1 MTTFITGGAGFI
13 GSNFAHYV
21 SDIWNDVVILDK
33 LTYAGD
39 MDNLYPLKY
48 PVKGVDLAY
57 ESRLE
62 ELFKQ
67 YKPKTIFN
75 FAAETHVD
83 NSINNVAP
91 FIDTNIIGTINLLNL
106 SVKYNVE
113 MFHHIST
120 DEVYGS
126 LKLDDSPF
134 TENSPYNPQ
143 NPYAASKAASDHFV
157 MSYYNTYGLP
167 VMITNCSNN
176 YGPRQHLEKLI
187 PKTINNIIEG
197 KKIPIYSQ
205 GENIRDWIYVE
216 DHCAGILG
224 VSYAG
229 DVGQKYNIGG
239 ECEMTNLELVK
250 MILKLMNA
258 SENLI
263 EFVDDRPGHDL
274 RYAIDNAKIYKTISF
289 QPQFNIEK
297 GLKKTIEWYEKNR
310 D

>member
-57 ESRLE
+57 ENRLE

-83 NSINNVAP
+83 NSIDNVAP
-91 FIDTNIIGTINLLNL
+91 FIDTNVIGTLNLLKL
-106 SVKYNVE
+106 SVKYDVQ

-120 DEVYGS
+120 DEVYGA
-126 LKLDDSPF
+126 LKLDEPPF

-157 MSYYNTYGLP
+157 MSYHNTYGLP

-176 YGPRQHLEKLI
+176 YGPRQHREKLI
-187 PKTINNIIEG
+187 PKTINNILEG

-224 VSYAG
+224 ISYAG
-229 DVGQKYNIGG
+229 DVGEKYNIGG
-239 ECEMTNLELVK
+239 ECEMTNLDLVK
-250 MILKLMNA
+250 MIIKLMNA
-258 SENLI
+258 SEDLI

-289 QPQFNIEK
+289 QPEFNIED
-297 GLKKTIEWYEKNR
+297 GLKRTIDWYEKNR